1 MVQNTLFNYISYSS
15 NLDRNNNTKR
25 SSFELK
31 SNTKG
36 AAYYLKQLEKD
47 MIKICDYT
55 LLEHHISVYEK
66 ENNFLFGQHH
76 YTAVFEDETGIN
88 YKLHV
93 YFDANDSLTAD
104 PVFSIYNK
112 QTQKYERIDASV
124 PYDDFTLLA
133 QSYIEPIMSELRE
146 KQKQTIQLL
155 EQKYKQL
162 EKNACSISETPGNNR
177 SKFLASLT
185 KIQEVLANII
195 PLVKHNH
202 YEPINQFISN
212 LKKNVEQTPDTPSSE
227 QMKKPKEN
235 SVNSSKNTHNKH
247 TLFQKSRSKTTKSQ
261 KDILYFAFDKEFSAI
276 SNTFS
281 GLNDNNDES
290 KSKILADLYA
300 RSNGLLISAEIET
313 VDFSAL
319 KKLKSLNGQI
329 QKAGE
334 EQLRT
339 VLKNGDFSSAQHLSA
354 FHYLLTGNYLNEAL
368 QSRNHALLNFLLST
382 GNFSINNQPL
392 NINTIRYPS
401 AVHYCFSYD
410 SKKKPMAEC
419 LDVLIKNGAS
429 LHVMVGEAHVPLAH
443 ILLSTADHPLM
454 KALDSNRVLTLNSI
468 SFYKRLMRDLEHYRK
483 INQLDESQ
491 SQQLDTWFINYAEAI
506 KKIELMP
513 DCSKP
518 IGKNLDEKQ
527 VAYSEKI
534 AGTHIGQFIK
544 QLQTDPE
551 IKSLS
556 STFLNNFNNYMSTLA
571 HSQKTQVALNGM
583 KILENMEGALLAAC
597 NTELLTFELVR
608 HASITYLKDSINMVE
623 NRRLLSEIQEQLRV
637 QRPGRAQKKM
647 ATQQKEL
654 IDKLQNYTNTYHQPA
669 LFNDVSYT
677 AALQTVG
684 QAIQGIVELAQGM
697 HELAE
702 QANALQQRISNR
714 RRTELLTDES
724 DAPVAIDTIPMGD
737 LFDTTEL
744 GIAIKNLTTVSNL
757 FTMFQSPKKSNRS
770 ERNEDNDDEKV
781 PEVKNFM

>member
-15 NLDRNNNTKR
+15 NFDRNNNTKE

-47 MIKICDYT
+47 TIKICGFT

-76 YTAVFEDETGIN
+76 YTALFEDETGIN

-112 QTQKYERIDASV
+112 QTQKYDLIDAAV

-146 KQKQTIQLL
+146 KQNQTIQLL
-155 EQKYKQL
+155 EQKYKRL
-162 EKNACSISETPGNNR
+162 EKNACTISEKPEDNR
-177 SKFLASLT
+177 TKFLVSLT

-202 YEPINQFISN
+202 YEQIYQFISN
-212 LKKNVEQTPDTPSSE
+212 LKKNVEQSPNTPSSE
-227 QMKKPKEN
+227 LMNKPKEN
-235 SVNSSKNTHNKH
+235 SVNSAKNTHNKH
-247 TLFQKSRSKTTKSQ
+247 TLFQKSSTKAKKSQ
-261 KDILYFAFDKEFSAI
+261 KDILSFAFDKEFSGI
-276 SNTFS
+276 SKIFS
-281 GLNDNNDES
+281 SLNDDNGED
-290 KSKILADLYA
+290 KSKILAELYA
-300 RSNGLLISAEIET
+300 QTNGLLISSEIET

-339 VLKNGDFSSAQHLSA
+339 ALKNGNFSSAQQLSA
-354 FHYLLTGNYLNEAL
+354 FHYILTGNYLNEAL
-368 QSRNHALLNFLLST
+368 QTRNHALLNFLLST
-382 GNFSINNQPL
+382 GNFNINNQPL

-401 AVHYCFSYD
+401 AVHYCFSCD

-419 LDVLIKNGAS
+419 LDILIKNGAS
-429 LHVMVGEAHVPLAH
+429 LHVVVGEPHVPLAH

-491 SQQLDTWFINYAEAI
+491 SQQLDKWFINYAEAI

-518 IGKNLDEKQ
+518 IGKILDEKQ
-527 VAYSEKI
+527 VAYNEKI
-534 AGTHIGQFIK
+534 AGTHVGQFIK
-544 QLQTDPE
+544 QLQTDQE
-551 IKSLS
+551 IKLLS
-556 STFLNNFNNYMSTLA
+556 STFLSSFNDYINTLA
-571 HSQKTQVALNGM
+571 HSQKTQVALSGM
-583 KILENMEGALLAAC
+583 KILENMEKALLAAC
-597 NTELLTFELVR
+597 NTELLTFEMVR
-608 HASITYLKDSINMVE
+608 RASITYLKDSINMVE
-623 NRRLLSEIQEQLRV
+623 NRRLLSDLQEHLRV

-647 ATQQKEL
+647 ATQQNEL
-654 IDKLQNYTNTYHQPA
+654 IHKLQNYTNTYHQPA

-684 QAIQGIVELAQGM
+684 QAIKGLQELVQSM
-697 HELAE
+697 NKVVE
-702 QANALQQRISNR
+702 QANALHQRISDR
-714 RRTELLTDES
+714 QHTELLTDGS
-724 DAPVAIDTIPMGD
+724 DAPVAIDTIPIGT
-737 LFDTTEL
+737 LLDTTEWE
-744 GIAIKNLTTVSNL
+744 IAIKNLTTTSNL
-757 FTMFQSPKKSNRS
+757 FTMFQSPKEGNRS
-770 ERNEDNDDEKV
+770 ERNEDSDDEKF
-781 PEVKNFM
+781 PEVNNFM